1 VTRTRIGNDEHNRG
15 DQKQAE
21 VFERLR
27 DRADELLERFGRPNF
42 LPKQSAGDFTVH
54 GDYGGYPEVVVFVTN
69 LEMLRPP
76 VITAL
81 QELIKDFSGWQV
93 TVTIAMR
100 EHYNDW
106 PHMGLYIRPH
116 EIIDGLQ
123 RRYFPKEFQ
132 NIEYAGARPGTAND

>member
-1 VTRTRIGNDEHNRG
+1 MGTDDNKWG
-15 DQKQAE
+15 DQEHAE

-27 DRADELLERFGRPNF
+27 DRADELLERFGQPNF
-42 LPKQSAGDFTVH
+42 LPKQSVGDFTVH

-76 VITAL
+76 VVTAL
-81 QELIKDFSGWQV
+81 QELVKDFPRWQI

-123 RRYFPKEFQ
+123 RHYFPTKYQ
-132 NIEYAGARPGTAND
+132 NFEYAGARPGTAYD